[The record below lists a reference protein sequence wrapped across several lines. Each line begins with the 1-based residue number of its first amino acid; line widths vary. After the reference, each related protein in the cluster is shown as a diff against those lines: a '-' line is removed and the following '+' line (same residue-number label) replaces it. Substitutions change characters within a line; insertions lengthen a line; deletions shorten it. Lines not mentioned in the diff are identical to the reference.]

1 LRNNQRI
8 EKRKDA
14 EIIKGKWKGKKRG
27 EAKKPWVCCMKKDQG
42 HAMKERDTKKDQ
54 GKTENAEKGQQK
66 RLRATGLWL
75 AACDSQAFKATL
87 LFDPSMSALPIILKQ
102 NSVSIGLFTH

>member
-1 LRNNQRI
+1 MIGIIERLGNNQGI
-8 EKRKDA
+8 EKRRKDA

-54 GKTENAEKGQQK
+54 GTMSMDSTK
-66 RLRATGLWL
+66 
-75 AACDSQAFKATL
+75 AA
-87 LFDPSMSALPIILKQ
+87 
-102 NSVSIGLFTH
+102 